1 MAAAVV
7 AAVALAWL
15 LPQSEVA
22 PFGEGVQVL
31 LADIV
36 NNTPAPV
43 FDRTLK
49 QALAITLEESPF
61 LQIFSDAGVR
71 ATLSQM
77 ERSPDQLVTP
87 ALAPEICERAG
98 IGALISGEINPLND
112 SYVINLNAMNCVSGD
127 VISRE

>member
-36 NNTPAPV
+36 NNTPDPV

-98 IGALISGEINPLND
+98 IGSPHQW
-112 SYVINLNAMNCVSGD
+112 
-127 VISRE
+127 